1 MRLEPWVNAEWQD
14 SWSCAQ
20 TTASQADA
28 RGDKDCQ
35 CARFSLV
42 WFCPLPLSLQPTHL
56 SRDMY
61 IVQYK
66 FYSNNNRAAN
76 HH

>member
-28 RGDKDCQ
+28 PGDKDCQ

-42 WFCPLPLSLQPTHL
+42 
-56 SRDMY
+56 
-61 IVQYK
+61 
-66 FYSNNNRAAN
+66 
-76 HH
+76 